1 MVFVAGPHVKGGVT
15 GTLPSLTDLDKGE
28 PKMTTDFRQVY
39 ATILGEWLA
48 IRGDVLGAR
57 YEPVKLFA

>member
-1 MVFVAGPHVKGGVT
+1 
-15 GTLPSLTDLDKGE
+15 
-28 PKMTTDFRQVY
+28 MTTDFRQVY